1 MFDFLKKKKPPP
13 PAPVTMANSGPSVPL
28 PLASREGHVG
38 AIEAITLD
46 GTMYFFGFDFGS
58 DLVLSPLIADIDLAA
73 RFASRHMAQR
83 DGMHD
88 EAYWRELAGYAVE
101 GSELASDAESR
112 TFSTASLADAIA
124 RLARVRR
131 EGTVEPGFAIEY
143 HLRYLLG
150 AAGGWEV
157 PEEAGAEDADEWIDV
172 IAGNEPLAEG
182 TTLAGIAGRLQ
193 AHLNA
198 LVDTAPGNWSTL
210 FAVLKG

>member
-1 MFDFLKKKKPPP
+1 MFDFLKKKKPSA
-13 PAPVTMANSGPSVPL
+13 PAPVETGPAVPL
-28 PLASREGHVG
+28 PLAGREGHVG
-38 AIEAITLD
+38 AIEAVTLD

-101 GSELASDAESR
+101 GSELASEPESR
-112 TFSTASLADAIA
+112 MFSTAALADAVT

-172 IAGNEPLAEG
+172 ISGNEPLAEG
-182 TTLAGIAGRLQ
+182 TTLAGIADRLQ

-198 LVDTAPGNWSTL
+198 LVDTAPGNWSTT

>member
-1 MFDFLKKKKPPP
+1 MFDFFKKKKPPA
-13 PAPVTMANSGPSVPL
+13 PAVAVETGLAVPL
-28 PLASREGHVG
+28 PLAGRKGHVG
-38 AIEAITLD
+38 AIEAVTLD
-46 GTMYFFGFDFGS
+46 GTMYFFGFDFSS

-73 RFASRHMAQR
+73 RFASQHMMQR
-83 DGMHD
+83 DGAHD

-101 GSELASDAESR
+101 GSELATKEESR
-112 TFSTASLADAIA
+112 TFSTESLAAA
-124 RLARVRR
+124 VASLARVRR

-157 PEEAGAEDADEWIDV
+157 PEEAGTEDADEWIDV
-172 IAGNEPLAEG
+172 ISGNEPLAEG
-182 TTLAGIAGRLQ
+182 TTLTDIAGRLQ

-198 LVDTAPGNWSTL
+198 LVDTAPGNWSTK

>member
-1 MFDFLKKKKPPP
+1 MFDIFKKKKPPA
-13 PAPVTMANSGPSVPL
+13 PAPLETGPAVPL
-28 PLASREGHVG
+28 PLASRNGHVG

-46 GTMYFFGFDFGS
+46 GTMYFFGFDFRS
-58 DLVLSPLIADIDLAA
+58 DLLLSPLIADIDLAA
-73 RFASRHMAQR
+73 RFASQHMAQR
-83 DGMHD
+83 DGTHD
-88 EAYWRELAGYAVE
+88 EPYWRELAGYAVE
-101 GSELASDAESR
+101 GSELAAKEECRS
-112 TFSTASLADAIA
+112 FSTESLAAAVA

-172 IAGNEPLAEG
+172 ISGDEPLAEG
-182 TTLAGIAGRLQ
+182 TTLPGIAGRLQ

-198 LVDTAPGNWSTL
+198 LVDAAPGNWSTK

>member
-1 MFDFLKKKKPPP
+1 MFDFFKKKPPA
-13 PAPVTMANSGPSVPL
+13 PAATKTGPTVPL
-28 PLASREGHVG
+28 PLAGRKGHVG
-38 AIEAITLD
+38 AIESLTLD

-73 RFASRHMAQR
+73 RFASQHMAQR
-83 DGMHD
+83 DGVHD
-88 EAYWRELAGYAVE
+88 EAYWRELAGYAVD
-101 GSELASDAESR
+101 GSELSSEPESR
-112 TFSTASLADAIA
+112 TFSSQSLAAAVA

-172 IAGNEPLAEG
+172 ISGNEPLAEG
-182 TTLAGIAGRLQ
+182 TTLTDIAGRLQ

-210 FAVLKG
+210 FAVLKA